1 MKVKFHATM
10 RRITGVP
17 EMDLP
22 ITPGEPVSALL
33 GRLFVAYPALQPL
46 ILDDMG
52 KLRHST
58 GVLVNGRHVRLL
70 EGLDTTLHEPDTVT
84 LLLPLGG
91 G

>member
-1 MKVKFHATM
+1 MKVRFHATM

-22 ITPGEPVSALL
+22 VTPGEPVSALL
-33 GRLFVAYPALQPL
+33 GRLFAAHPSLQPL
-46 ILDDMG
+46 VLDDSG
-52 KLRHST
+52 QLRHST
-58 GVLVNGRHVRLL
+58 GVLVNGRPVRLL
-70 EGLDTTLHEPDTVT
+70 EGLDTALSESDTVT